1 MRNCTTSWGRSVLVD
16 AAVSVSSCVFLGLG
30 KGNAKSN
37 SMAST
42 FPVDGVRSQTT
53 GSLGTSHR
61 SYGLSG
67 NSRTRSNSFGVCGAG
82 DAVVC
87 AGEGLSLLG
96 REGVTG
102 FGGAGEA
109 EELGA
114 EAGVC
119 TPGRLSGECGSE
131 PVMLLRIARG
141 IEDDCAEANDCMSKA
156 KVFSWS
162 ELARPD
168 AASCKKFASMGSVEA
183 ASLTR
188 LIRAGVIG
196 VSEATAETSGV
207 EALCKD
213 GYAAKEGV
221 AEAA

>member
-1 MRNCTTSWGRSVLVD
+1 MSVLVGV
-16 AAVSVSSCVFLGLG
+16 AGSVSSCAFLGLG

-42 FPVDGVRSQTT
+42 FPVDGVRSHTT
-53 GSLGTSHR
+53 GTLGTSHR
-61 SYGLSG
+61 SYGFSG
-67 NSRTRSNSFGVCGAG
+67 NSRTRSNSFGVCGADG
-82 DAVVC
+82 AAVC

-96 REGVTG
+96 CDCVTR
-102 FGGAGEA
+102 FGGVG
-109 EELGA
+109 GA
-114 EAGVC
+114 EGLGVEGAVG
-119 TPGRLSGECGSE
+119 TPGRLSGERGSGPRRLPRTE
-131 PVMLLRIARG
+131 RG
-141 IEDDCAEANDCMSKA
+141 IEDDCAAANDCMSRA

-168 AASCKKFASMGSVEA
+168 AASCKKFASIGSVEA

-213 GYAAKEGV
+213 GYVAAEDV
-221 AEAA
+221 AKDP

>member
-1 MRNCTTSWGRSVLVD
+1 MSVLVGV
-16 AAVSVSSCVFLGLG
+16 AGSVSSCTFLGLG

-42 FPVDGVRSQTT
+42 FPVDGVRSHTT
-53 GSLGTSHR
+53 GTLGTSHR
-61 SYGLSG
+61 SYGFSG
-67 NSRTRSNSFGVCGAG
+67 NSRTRSNSFGVCGAEG
-82 DAVVC
+82 VVVC
-87 AGEGLSLLG
+87 AVEGLSLLG
-96 REGVTG
+96 CDCAAGFDGV
-102 FGGAGEA
+102 GGA
-109 EELGA
+109 EELGV
-114 EAGVC
+114 EGVVC
-119 TPGRLSGECGSE
+119 TPGRLSGKRGSGPRRLPRTE
-131 PVMLLRIARG
+131 RG
-141 IEDDCAEANDCMSKA
+141 IEDDCAAANDCMSKA

-168 AASCKKFASMGSVEA
+168 AASCKKFASIGSVEA

-213 GYAAKEGV
+213 GNVAAEDV
-221 AEAA
+221 AKDP